1 MSKNKTGFTL
11 IELLVV
17 IVIIAILSIIGLVAY
32 GNFMKNSRDSKR
44 QADLKIIQSAL
55 EDYHADQLYYPP
67 LATACTNGQ
76 YKSGCALTNPG
87 LAGVNTA
94 GSKTYLNTIPT
105 DPKGALYS
113 YTQSGCSTGST
124 GYCLGATME
133 NTPPSSDS
141 NCNLSGS
148 NYCVTRP

>member
-1 MSKNKTGFTL
+1 MPKKDGFTL

-17 IVIIAILSIIGLVAY
+17 IVIISILSIIGLVAY

-55 EDYHADQLYYPP
+55 EDYHADQLYYPVSLGSP
-67 LATACTNGQ
+67 LTFTGA
-76 YKSGCALTNPG
+76 SGT
-87 LAGVNTA
+87 
-94 GSKTYLNTIPT
+94 KTYLNTVPT

-113 YTQSGCSTGST
+113 YTQSGCGISST

-141 NCNLSGS
+141 NCNLSGT